1 MTMANIPPLKRFGG
15 VREIKKRVR
24 GSELLQDSR
33 DALAQHLIDLG
44 TVNIDEI
51 MEYDGKEIKVKAFKD
66 IDPKA
71 ISAIKRIR
79 VNQGTIDIELHDKVK
94 ILQTL
99 AKAAGLL
106 EPESNSERPSVV
118 GIKMVGP
125 KEITDADIEEDK

>member
-1 MTMANIPPLKRFGG
+1 MANIPPLKRFGG
-15 VREIKKRVR
+15 VREIKKKVR

-33 DALAQHLIDLG
+33 DSLAQHLIELA

-51 MEYDGKEIKVKAFKD
+51 MEYDGKEIKIKAFKD

-71 ISAIKRIR
+71 LSAIKRVR
-79 VNQGTIDIELHDKVK
+79 VNQGVIEVELPDKVK

-106 EPESNSERPSVV
+106 DPESSSERPSVV
-118 GIKMVGP
+118 GIKMIGP
-125 KEITDADIEEDK
+125 KEITDVDIEEDK

>member
-1 MTMANIPPLKRFGG
+1 MANIPPLKRFGG

-24 GSELLQDSR
+24 GSEVLQNSR
-33 DALAQHLIDLG
+33 ESLATHLIELA

-51 MEYDGKEIKVKAFKD
+51 LEYDGEEIKVKAFKD

-71 ISAIKRIR
+71 LSAIKRVR
-79 VNQGTIDIELHDKVK
+79 VSHGVIDVELHDKVK

-106 EPESNSERPSVV
+106 DPESNSERPSVV
-118 GIKMVGP
+118 GIKMIGP
-125 KEITDADIEEDK
+125 KEITDVDVKDD

>member
-1 MTMANIPPLKRFGG
+1 MANIPPLKRFGG

-33 DALAQHLIDLG
+33 DALAQHLIDLA

-51 MEYDGKEIKVKAFKD
+51 MEYDGHEIKVKAFQD
-66 IDPKA
+66 IDKKA
-71 ISAIKRIR
+71 LSAIKRIR
-79 VNQGTIDIELHDKVK
+79 VNQGVIDVELHDKVK

-106 EPESNSERPSVV
+106 DPESNSERPSVV

-125 KEITDADIEEDK
+125 KEVTDVDIKKDE

>member
-1 MTMANIPPLKRFGG
+1 MANIPPLKRFGG

-33 DALAQHLIDLG
+33 DALAQHLIDLA

-51 MEYDGKEIKVKAFKD
+51 MEYDGHEIKVKAFQD
-66 IDPKA
+66 IDKKA
-71 ISAIKRIR
+71 LSAIKRVR
-79 VNQGTIDIELHDKVK
+79 VNQGVIDVELHDKVK

-106 EPESNSERPSVV
+106 DPESNSERPSVV

-125 KEITDADIEEDK
+125 KEVTDANIEKDE

>member
-1 MTMANIPPLKRFGG
+1 MANIPPLKRFGG

-33 DALAQHLIDLG
+33 DALAQHLIDLA

-51 MEYDGKEIKVKAFKD
+51 MEYDGHEIKVKAFQD
-66 IDPKA
+66 IDKKA
-71 ISAIKRIR
+71 LSAIKRIR
-79 VNQGTIDIELHDKVK
+79 VNQGVIDVELHDKVK

-106 EPESNSERPSVV
+106 DPESNSERPSVG

-125 KEITDADIEEDK
+125 KEVTDVDIKKDE

>member
-1 MTMANIPPLKRFGG
+1 MANIPPLKRFGG
-15 VREIKKRVR
+15 VREIKKKVR

-33 DALAQHLIDLG
+33 DSLAQHLIELA

-51 MEYDGKEIKVKAFKD
+51 MEYDGKEIKIKAFKD

-71 ISAIKRIR
+71 LSAIKRVR
-79 VNQGTIDIELHDKVK
+79 VNQGVIDVELHDKVK

-106 EPESNSERPSVV
+106 DPESSSERPSVV
-118 GIKMVGP
+118 GIKMIGP
-125 KEITDADIEEDK
+125 KEITDVDVEEDK

>member
-1 MTMANIPPLKRFGG
+1 MANIPPLKRFGG
-15 VREIKKRVR
+15 VREIKKKVR

-33 DALAQHLIDLG
+33 DSLAQHLIELA

-51 MEYDGKEIKVKAFKD
+51 MEYDGKEIKIKAFKD

-71 ISAIKRIR
+71 LSAIKRVR
-79 VNQGTIDIELHDKVK
+79 VNQGVIEVELHDKVK

-106 EPESNSERPSVV
+106 DPESSSERPSVV
-118 GIKMVGP
+118 GIKMIGP
-125 KEITDADIEEDK
+125 KEITDVDIEEDK

>member
-1 MTMANIPPLKRFGG
+1 MANIPPLKRFGG

-33 DALAQHLIDLG
+33 DALAQHLIDLA

-51 MEYDGKEIKVKAFKD
+51 MEYDGHEIKVKAFQD
-66 IDPKA
+66 IDKKA
-71 ISAIKRIR
+71 LSAIKRVR
-79 VNQGTIDIELHDKVK
+79 VNQGVIDVELHDKVK

-106 EPESNSERPSVV
+106 DPESNSERPSVV

-125 KEITDADIEEDK
+125 KEVTDVDIKKDE

>member
-1 MTMANIPPLKRFGG
+1 MANIPPLKRFGG
-15 VREIKKRVR
+15 VREIKKKIR
-24 GSELLQDSR
+24 GSELLQNSR
-33 DALAQHLIDLG
+33 DSLAQHLIDLS

-51 MEYDGKEIKVKAFKD
+51 MDYDGTEIKVKAFKD
-66 IDPKA
+66 IDPRA

-79 VNQGTIDIELHDKVK
+79 VNQGVIDIELHDKVK

-106 EPESNSERPSVV
+106 EPESSSERPSVV

-125 KEITDADIEEDK
+125 KEITDVDIKENK